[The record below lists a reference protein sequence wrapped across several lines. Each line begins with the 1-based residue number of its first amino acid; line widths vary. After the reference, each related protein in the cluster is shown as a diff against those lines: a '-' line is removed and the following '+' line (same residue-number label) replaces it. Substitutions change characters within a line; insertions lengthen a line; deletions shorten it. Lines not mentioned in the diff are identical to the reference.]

1 MLNEK
6 IQYNFYKYSLLTL
19 LMFVSSINYNLLINP
34 SKIVSGGT
42 NGISILV
49 EQIFKISPSVTILTI
64 NAVILIVAFIF
75 SEYKMAA
82 SAAYASVIYP
92 FFVEVTSNIRALFEI
107 NSTDYIA
114 ISIFAGLVSGI
125 ISGFV
130 CKLNMSQGGSLTISQ
145 LISKKAKT
153 SVSGINTFINS
164 IIVVLGAFM
173 FGVNNIFYAF
183 IFLVANKF
191 AIDRVM
197 LGTSQK
203 KLVQIIT
210 TEEKNIQEYIN
221 NILNVG
227 YTTISGRGGYN
238 NSKKTIIIT
247 SVSNVDYFKLKEG
260 VRKIDSNAF
269 IVVTDSYQVRGGK

>member
-1 MLNEK
+1 
-6 IQYNFYKYSLLTL
+6 
-19 LMFVSSINYNLLINP
+19 MFVSSINYNLLINP

-49 EQIFKISPSVTILTI
+49 EQVFKISPSVTILTI

-75 SEYKMAA
+75 SEYKTAA

-153 SVSGINTFINS
+153 SVSGINIFMNS
-164 IIVVLGAFM
+164 IVVILGAFV
-173 FGVNNIFYAF
+173 FGINNIFYAF
-183 IFLVANKF
+183 IFLIANKF

-203 KLVQIIT
+203 KLIQIIT

-260 VRKIDSNAF
+260 VQKIDSNAF